1 MSSMAE
7 SLAQLREEKE
17 ELQMEVESL
26 KMTGAID
33 TGHYLFLSLLLF
45 TLCLCFVLVM

>member
-33 TGHYLFLSLLLF
+33 TGNKGNSLFSE
-45 TLCLCFVLVM
+45 VN